1 MGDDLCL
8 WVKQFSF
15 LSKYHQSSALMLLIQ
30 VSELMP
36 LINKGVVNETLVLNI
51 EIFNPISHS

>member
-1 MGDDLCL
+1 MFVG
-8 WVKQFSF
+8 QAIFF
-15 LSKYHQSSALMLLIQ
+15 LSKYHQSSALMLIQ